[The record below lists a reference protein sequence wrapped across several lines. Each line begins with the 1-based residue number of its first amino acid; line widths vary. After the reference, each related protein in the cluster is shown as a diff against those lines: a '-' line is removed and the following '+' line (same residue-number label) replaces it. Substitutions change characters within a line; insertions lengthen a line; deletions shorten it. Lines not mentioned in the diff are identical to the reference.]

1 MNAQCGVPP
10 IVNKKYCDSESFVR
24 KFHCLSSV
32 VVIIRK
38 ANMCRL
44 S

>member
-1 MNAQCGVPP
+1 MNTQCGVPP
-10 IVNKKYCDSESFVR
+10 IVKKYCDSESFVR
-24 KFHCLSSV
+24 KFHCLSFV

-38 ANMCRL
+38 ANMGRL